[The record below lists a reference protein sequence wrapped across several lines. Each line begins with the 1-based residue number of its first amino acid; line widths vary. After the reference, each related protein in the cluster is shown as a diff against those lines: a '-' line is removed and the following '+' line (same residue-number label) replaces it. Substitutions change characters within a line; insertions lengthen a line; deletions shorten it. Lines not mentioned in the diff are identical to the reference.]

1 MTNLHLLFYI
11 VLIECCLFSVF
22 GEVETISHHEVCMG
36 SDFVF
41 NNSEID
47 TITKVNDWDN
57 EVIVGD
63 GNILNPN
70 VIFNSEKEI
79 VIKNLKLKDTGKYIC
94 ECNGAAKTLMLHVVD
109 TRYEL
114 VDTVN
119 TINAEEH
126 ERVVLKIRTFSSLGK
141 ISWKLQNRVLYRTND
156 SLHFHFPNPE
166 SYGISIGSV
175 LEIRS
180 IAKRHAGTYKFTQ
193 DIDGCTNHTKI
204 RVHIKQNHPVI
215 SGFIDPFVASFIF
228 MTKRL
233 LPSLKT
239 KSAFWVLMF
248 VLVVITSL
256 ASCVAIVC
264 ILDIVQ
270 KCRKKCSGRKRYV
283 SLVNDEI
290 ITTKRERALTNLRKL
305 QRLIFEK
312 MKRRISKDSNS
323 YVSRMNDLI
332 SETLTEQYEKT
343 KWNREM
349 SEGNKNPQ
357 SCSNLLSIPDDADP
371 ENAFENMSDCTAEN
385 RDILEDKED
394 YEKDVNHCKV
404 DENEIK
410 VVVTD
415 ENANQITDCKDKVL
429 PSTRSSSSNTLELNN

>member
-1 MTNLHLLFYI
+1 MI
-11 VLIECCLFSVF
+11 
-22 GEVETISHHEVCMG
+22 
-36 SDFVF
+36 
-41 NNSEID
+41 
-47 TITKVNDWDN
+47 
-57 EVIVGD
+57 
-63 GNILNPN
+63 
-70 VIFNSEKEI
+70 
-79 VIKNLKLKDTGKYIC
+79 
-94 ECNGAAKTLMLHVVD
+94 
-109 TRYEL
+109 
-114 VDTVN
+114 
-119 TINAEEH
+119 
-126 ERVVLKIRTFSSLGK
+126 
-141 ISWKLQNRVLYRTND
+141 
-156 SLHFHFPNPE
+156 
-166 SYGISIGSV
+166 
-175 LEIRS
+175 
-180 IAKRHAGTYKFTQ
+180 
-193 DIDGCTNHTKI
+193 
-204 RVHIKQNHPVI
+204 
-215 SGFIDPFVASFIF
+215 
-228 MTKRL
+228 KRL

-332 SETLTEQYEKT
+332 SEALTEQYEKT

-429 PSTRSSSSNTLELNN
+429 SSTRSSSSNTLELNN